1 MRRVIVFFGEFLY
14 GSLKVWVD
22 GAEKSVAFGQ
32 GPDSVVRGGAL
43 VERAL
48 AAEAPLVLFVGDS
61 TARLLYVAF
70 VHVHVH

>member
-1 MRRVIVFFGEFLY
+1 MRRVIAFFGGFLY

-22 GAEKSVAFGQ
+22 GAEKSVAFGPLE
-32 GPDSVVRGGAL
+32 PDSVVRDGVL
-43 VERAL
+43 VRAL

-70 VHVHVH
+70 IHVH